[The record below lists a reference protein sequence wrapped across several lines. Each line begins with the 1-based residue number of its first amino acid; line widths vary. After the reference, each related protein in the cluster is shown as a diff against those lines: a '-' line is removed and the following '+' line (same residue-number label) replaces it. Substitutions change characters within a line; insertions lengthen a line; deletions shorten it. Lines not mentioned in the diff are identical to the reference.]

1 MKSAQAVRRN
11 KTNMAP
17 TIYTEQ
23 LEVDFRKAAA
33 KLEGQFAGHTHADK
47 TFDRNT
53 VVITPSGSIV
63 ALFLKDVLDP
73 EHCKRAYKLCKTVND
88 PVENRPAATGSASLP
103 RIKKNG
109 RRGAYNAAPQS
120 VTRIH
125 ERDDVRQ
132 GLLGAIAGT
141 ARRPPRQSELT
152 NQRSDLLAVLRPLVE
167 EADHL
172 YKLYLPRH
180 YAHQRAE
187 VKKAPEFRRWQTAF
201 SSLYIPK
208 NFRTG
213 YHHDSA
219 NLRGALSVL
228 FPLGYFTGAELV
240 LPRWRIAFALEPGDL
255 LIFDPQE
262 LHGNLPIEG
271 ERVSVVCYCARNLS
285 GYGKK

>member
-1 MKSAQAVRRN
+1 M
-11 KTNMAP
+11 TP
-17 TIYTEQ
+17 TFYTEQ
-23 LEVDFRKAAA
+23 LEVDFKKAAA
-33 KLEGQFAGHTHADK
+33 KLEKQFAAPTHVDK

-53 VVITPSGSIV
+53 IVITPSGSIV
-63 ALFLKDVLDP
+63 AVFLKDVLDP
-73 EHCKRAYKLCKTVND
+73 EHCKRVYKVCKTVDD
-88 PVENRPAATGSASLP
+88 PVEKRPAATGSASLP

-109 RRGAYNAAPQS
+109 RRGNYNVTPQS
-120 VTRIH
+120 VTKIQK
-125 ERDDVRQ
+125 RDNVRQ

-141 ARRPPRQSELT
+141 GKRPPRQSGLT
-152 NQRSDLLAVLRPLVE
+152 EQRPDLLVVLRPLVE
-167 EADHL
+167 EADRL
-172 YKLYLPRH
+172 FKKYLPTY
-180 YAHQRAE
+180 YAYQRAE
-187 VKKAPEFRRWQTAF
+187 VKKALEFRQWHTAF

-213 YHHDSA
+213 YHQDSD

-240 LPRWRIAFALEPGDL
+240 LPRWRRAFALEPGDL